1 MARACQTADDERDT
15 GVGRLQRCVAPKG
28 VIARTRSSYV
38 AVVRW
43 RGADPQGGISVTFLL
58 DSGALI
64 TLERNERSMSAS
76 LNAAEITREL
86 RLTHCGVVG
95 RGEVGRQARLARALL
110 GAMCVHWIALLG
122 RSR

>member
-1 MARACQTADDERDT
+1 MN
-15 GVGRLQRCVAPKG
+15 GPMVVSSSL
-28 VIARTRSSYV
+28 IARTRSSYV

-43 RGADPQGGISVTFLL
+43 RGADPQGGISVMFLL

-76 LNAAEITREL
+76 LNSAEITREL

-95 RGEVGRQARLARALL
+95 RGEVGRQPRLARALP
-110 GAMCVHWIALLG
+110 GAMRVHWIAPLG